1 MPMLE
6 GMIDHV
12 IGVDTHRDTH
22 AAAVLHPNGGVR
34 AHVEVTADQPGH
46 ARLLAIATRRAP
58 GRRVW
63 ALEGTGSYGA
73 GLATFLSA
81 QGEWVVEI
89 DRPKR
94 SRGRTGAKSDPLDA
108 IRAGR
113 EALARDQ
120 LASPRQ
126 RGQREALRVL
136 HTTRSQILQV
146 GADAR
151 RHLKA
156 LIVTAP
162 DPLRQALRGRPWLQ
176 QARACAALQ
185 AAPTDSIEVR
195 ATVQAMRLTAQRLLG
210 AYAEAADLKQ
220 QLHTLITTMAP
231 GLLDQ
236 PGVGPISAA
245 QVLLA
250 WSHPGR
256 VRSEAAFAML
266 AGAAPIEASSG
277 QVVRHRLNR
286 GGDRQLNRA
295 LHTIVMIRQL
305 QHPATRAYTARRTGQ
320 GKSPREIRRCLKRMI
335 ARQLFRLLE
344 RTATNQIA
352 A

>member
-22 AAAVLHPNGGVR
+22 AAAVLDPCGGVR
-34 AHVEVTADQPGH
+34 ADLEVTADQAGH
-46 ARLLAIATRRAP
+46 ARLLAVATQRAS

-73 GLATFLSA
+73 GLAAFLSA

-94 SRGRTGAKSDPLDA
+94 PRGRTGAKSDPLDA

-113 EALARDQ
+113 EALGRER
-120 LASPRQ
+120 LATPRQ

-146 GADAR
+146 GSDAR

-162 DPLRQALRGRPWLQ
+162 QPLRQALRRRSWLR
-176 QARACAALQ
+176 QARACATLHAT
-185 AAPTDSIEVR
+185 PSDSVELR
-195 ATVQAMRLTAQRLLG
+195 ATVRALRLTAQRLLA
-210 AYAEAADLKQ
+210 AYAEAAELKQ
-220 QLHTLITTMAP
+220 EMRALITAMAP
-231 GLLDQ
+231 VLLDQ

-245 QVLLA
+245 RSCWPGHTRAGSARRRRSRCLLA
-250 WSHPGR
+250 PP
-256 VRSEAAFAML
+256 RSRPPRARLSVTGSTAAV
-266 AGAAPIEASSG
+266 IASS
-277 QVVRHRLNR
+277 
-286 GGDRQLNRA
+286 
-295 LHTIVMIRQL
+295 
-305 QHPATRAYTARRTGQ
+305 TAGCTP
-320 GKSPREIRRCLKRMI
+320 S
-335 ARQLFRLLE
+335 
-344 RTATNQIA
+344 
-352 A
+352 

>member
-6 GMIDHV
+6 GKVDHV

-22 AAAVLHPNGGVR
+22 AAAVLDPNGGVR
-34 AHVEVTADQPGH
+34 THLEVTADQAGH
-46 ARLLAIATRRAP
+46 ARLLAVAVQRAP

-73 GLATFLSA
+73 GLAAFLSA

-94 SRGRTGAKSDPLDA
+94 PRGRTGAKSDPLDA

-120 LASPRQ
+120 LATPRQ

-136 HTTRSQILQV
+136 YTTRSQLVQV
-146 GADAR
+146 GSDAR

-162 DPLRQALRGRPWLQ
+162 EPLRQALRRRSWLQ
-176 QARACAALQ
+176 QARECAALQ
-185 AAPTDSIEVR
+185 AAPTDSVELR
-195 ATVQAMRLTAQRLLG
+195 ATVQALRLTAQRLLA
-210 AYAEAADLKQ
+210 AYAEAAELKQ
-220 QLHTLITTMAP
+220 QLHALITTIAP

-266 AGAAPIEASSG
+266 GGAAPIEASSG

-305 QHPATRAYTARRTGQ
+305 HDPATRAYTTRRTGE
-320 GKSPREIRRCLKRMI
+320 GKSPREIRRCLKRMV

-344 RTATNQIA
+344 HTATNQIA